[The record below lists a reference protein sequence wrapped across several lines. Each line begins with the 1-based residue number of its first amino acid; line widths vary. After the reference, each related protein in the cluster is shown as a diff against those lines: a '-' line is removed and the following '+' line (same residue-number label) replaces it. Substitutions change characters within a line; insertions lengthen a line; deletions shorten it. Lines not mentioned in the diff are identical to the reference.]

1 MNKAL
6 SLQSTPA
13 RWLAFAVVVI
23 LCLVALI
30 YTNPPI
36 PGRAFKKNVVST
48 PTHQGSTDYKVTP
61 DDLLW

>member
-13 RWLAFAVVVI
+13 RWLALAVVVI
-23 LCLVALI
+23 LCLAALI
-30 YTNPPI
+30 YANPPI
-36 PGRAFKKNVVST
+36 PGRAFKKAVVST

-61 DDLLW
+61 DDVLW

>member
-13 RWLAFAVVVI
+13 RWFALAVVVI
-23 LCLVALI
+23 LCLATLI

-36 PGRAFKKNVVST
+36 PGRAFKKTAVTT